1 MSDIENASIV
11 SCIYLLLIYIIY
23 YVDRE
28 RHGLWSMNPLL
39 VTYITYYTY
48 KQRPVASVKFGA
60 MWDSWGGF
68 FDESDPGIKPVL

>member
-1 MSDIENASIV
+1 MDFEV
-11 SCIYLLLIYIIY
+11 WTPYLS
-23 YVDRE
+23 
-28 RHGLWSMNPLL
+28 H
-39 VTYITYYTY
+39 TYYTY